1 MRKESKLSKLRL
13 ILACTC
19 LSIVVITVIVK
30 LISLS
35 ISDGVFLKNEGKKR
49 YIKYR
54 NTQSVRVGFM
64 TRTTFHWQFQ

>member
-54 NTQSVRVGFM
+54 NTQSVRGGIYDKNNFPLAV
-64 TRTTFHWQFQ
+64 